1 MSEFEKC
8 HHGWLL
14 HGIPPC
20 EKCEAERAPI
30 FHAIRMERR
39 RQIAKFGDQSGKPLI
54 RWLGILAEE
63 AGEVAKVVMQH
74 DDDQYAYEHSTLD
87 DLRRELVQTAA
98 AAVAWVEKLDRAALA
113 EPEVERP

>member
-1 MSEFEKC
+1 MFEEC
-8 HHGWLL
+8 HHGWDL

-20 EKCEAERAPI
+20 EKCETERAPI

-39 RQIAKFGDQSGKPLI
+39 RQIGKFGDQAAKPNI

-74 DDDQYAYEHSTLD
+74 DDDQYVYEESTLA
-87 DLRRELVQTAA
+87 DLRKELIQTAA
-98 AAVAWVEKLDRAALA
+98 VAIAWIEKLDRAALA
-113 EPEVERP
+113 EMPEETR